1 MTFRFKQ
8 PLILRTG
15 VRAAEDLDFDNTFKV
30 STEVD
35 EVDSFISLRA
45 PSYNPATLNEISD
58 VLDGDGSFTFD
69 INYCIDMESAARANI
84 RKVRF
89 DIYTRNPAIVLPV
102 KPAARPGTRTY
113 VNSKVFSTLG
123 SRGTG
128 VRGTG
133 VGDIATKVDT
143 SSSSAT
149 CNVDRSNLRELDRGL
164 VKTFEVS
171 TGVNDNIINK
181 YQDSLRF
188 ISTSARAPIGQL
200 TAAQMAAQAISTT
213 LAPASQVYSVSATPS
228 IKINTLSAG
237 VCEQTVRGLSGDRPN
252 SVDPRLA
259 GRESF
264 QDSKQLLG
272 QKVLFSRKDPTGHL
286 NMFYSTGPSASGGS
300 TREPI
305 RYDGA
310 GTVENEVEV
319 SRAGVDADNLFQPTK
334 VPGSQALTTQRAP
347 NFRGSDVQEALY
359 RKSTDISL
367 RTTSGT
373 QFLGTAIR
381 QLNFRSSLKQFRAEF
396 NVPLNSLRPK
406 TNKYMWVTAKL
417 IGRDGRT
424 TREKTF
430 RVDVRKQLKSHMT
443 PLLPPSVRVLSQT
456 EGSVALELEQRD
468 PLATNI
474 TVYRMV
480 ARPDELGEAT
490 WTRVVEL
497 QANTRRG
504 SIKFTD
510 DSIKFNVVP
519 NIVLYEARCSGL
531 FGSICPTTTRIVENG
546 AKRIVNLART
556 NKYGVCNIVAS
567 QVGNRI
573 EIRVSRLPAGVTR
586 VFLKKQLVNSSLKER
601 DFRKQQTVRA
611 QNYGP
616 DSPSEYYEV
625 TNTDQTYVFEDNDLV
640 NRQAYRYYAQFDWF
654 DRERTNS
661 VTEDY
666 IEYRRVP
673 ERPIV
678 SYLESP
684 STGVDSLGRAFVSF
698 ELGALFADAGLEELN
713 RILGETGVS
722 SVFVEEL
729 RKDRS
734 NISNLLLYQVTRRN
748 TRTGESVVW
757 PLVQQGTFIDNN
769 ETRSVA
775 RGTSGP
781 GTDASLRAGAQ
792 YLYTARLHI
801 ANPERFFREALTRI
815 PASTQQLITDTD
827 PNFIQVS
834 ARKFAENFAVQPGTV
849 QSPTTLERESTFSE
863 EVQGAY
869 TGISYNAIIDI
880 PARPAAPKSV
890 RVLRSTGS
898 RPANVIK
905 WQVDGSIETVFTFE
919 VNITIDRDR
928 TFPLMG
934 VSPTVSEDGQYEV
947 RDGLFAKEIVP
958 ISYSVTAIYNDMSR
972 SPVIKS
978 NEINSAV
985 TIPVSILNLALKKQ
999 IISTPGL
1006 DLSLINPNTLDS
1018 SQIDANIDPWVSSPL
1033 VDPNISGQALVS
1045 QTQATRNSLLSED
1058 RINNLSNNNPSR
1070 RGGF

>member
-35 EVDSFISLRA
+35 EVDSFISLHA

-89 DIYTRNPAIVLPV
+89 DVYTRNPAIVLPV
-102 KPAARPGTRTY
+102 KSTARPGTRTY

-133 VGDIATKVDT
+133 IGDIATKVDT

-188 ISTSARAPIGQL
+188 ISTSARAPMGQL
-200 TAAQMAAQAISTT
+200 TAAQMAALAISTT

-228 IKINTLSAG
+228 IKISTLTAG

-272 QKVLFSRKDPTGHL
+272 QKILFSRKDPTGHL
-286 NMFYSTGPSASGGS
+286 NMFYSTGPSSSGGS

-310 GTVENEVEV
+310 GTVKNEVEV
-319 SRAGVDADNLFQPTK
+319 SRAGVDADNQFQPTN
-334 VPGSQALTTQRAP
+334 VPGSQALTTQRTP

-443 PLLPPSVRVLSQT
+443 PLLPPSIRVLSQI

-490 WTRVVEL
+490 WIRVVDL

-510 DSIKFNVVP
+510 DSIKFNVAP
-519 NIVLYEARCSGL
+519 NIVLYETRCSGL

-546 AKRIVNLART
+546 AKRIVNLTRT
-556 NKYGVCNIVAS
+556 NKYGVCNIVAA
-567 QVGNRI
+567 QIGNRI

-586 VFLKKQLVNSSLKER
+586 VFLKKQLVNSALKER

-640 NRQAYRYYAQFDWF
+640 NRQAYRYYTQFDWF

-678 SYLESP
+678 SFLESP
-684 STGVDSLGRAFVSF
+684 SAGVDSLGRAFVSF

-769 ETRSVA
+769 ETRSAA

-880 PARPAAPKSV
+880 PSRPALPKSV

-934 VSPTVSEDGQYEV
+934 VSPTVSEDGQYEI

-958 ISYSVTAIYNDMSR
+958 VSYSVTAIYNDMSR

-985 TIPVSILNLALKKQ
+985 TIPISILNLALKKQ

-1006 DLSLINPNTLDS
+1006 DLSLINSNTLDAR
-1018 SQIDANIDPWVSSPL
+1018 QIDANIDPWVSSPL
-1033 VDPNISGQALVS
+1033 VDPNISGQAIVS

-1058 RINNLSNNNPSR
+1058 RINNLNNNNPSR